1 MANTDDLSN
10 SMNRTPPEQQ
20 PLKRTM
26 LLAIAAGTLLNPLNS
41 SMIAVALV
49 TIGRSF
55 SVSIQTV
62 TWLVSGFYLAAAVGQ
77 PLMGRLADRFGPRK
91 VFLLGLSLVLVAG
104 VVAPFAP
111 GLGVLIAVR
120 VLQALGTSA
129 AYPSGLA
136 MIRRAAGNPDRP
148 PAAALGVLSIA
159 ANVSAA
165 LGPTL
170 GGAIILF
177 ADWQGIFLVNI
188 LFASVGIVLALRF
201 LPSDPPRSV
210 IEDTGTVR
218 KRGTLP
224 IDIGGILL
232 FGGTLTS
239 LLVFLLSLSDRVQWL
254 YLPIAVTLCLLFVVR
269 ERRARDPFIDLSM
282 FTAGSL
288 RRVYASFA
296 SVNTV
301 FYSLFFGL
309 PLWLEQARGLAP
321 DAAGLLMLPFAGLGV
336 IATPVA
342 ARLIRTRSVKL
353 VILVGMATMVA
364 ATLLL
369 LLLDGNTTI
378 AAIVAIT
385 VVLGIPNAF
394 NNMGLQA
401 ALFQAAP
408 AQKIG
413 AASGLFQTS
422 RYVGTF
428 MSSALLGIAFG
439 SRATSRELHLLALIL
454 AAISIILLA
463 ASARN
468 NSRQ

>member
-1 MANTDDLSN
+1 MANTEELPSA
-10 SMNRTPPEQQ
+10 MNGASPEQQ

-26 LLAIAAGTLLNPLNS
+26 LIAIAAGTLLNPLNS

-49 TIGRSF
+49 TIGKNY

-62 TWLVSGFYLAAAVGQ
+62 TWLVSGFYLTAAVGQ

-91 VFLLGLSLVLVAG
+91 VFLFGLSLVLIAG

-111 GLGVLIAVR
+111 SLGVLIAVR

-136 MIRRAAGNPDRP
+136 MIRRAAGNSDRP
-148 PAAALGVLSIA
+148 PAAALGLLSIA

-201 LPSDPPRSV
+201 LPADPPRT
-210 IEDTGTVR
+210 EREGRPGVR
-218 KRGTLP
+218 RRAAIR

-239 LLVFLLSLSDRVQWL
+239 LLVFLLSLSGRIQWI
-254 YLPIAVTLCLLFVVR
+254 YLPIAIALCALFVVR
-269 ERRARDPFIDLSM
+269 ERRARDPFIDLAM
-282 FTAGSL
+282 FTTGAL
-288 RRVYASFA
+288 RRTYSSFA

-321 DAAGLLMLPFAGLGV
+321 DAVGLLMLPFAGLGV
-336 IATPVA
+336 LATPIA
-342 ARLIRTRSVKL
+342 ARLIRTRSIKL
-353 VILVGMATMVA
+353 VIVVGMSTMVA

-385 VVLGIPNAF
+385 IVLGIPNAF

-408 AQKIG
+408 SEKTG
-413 AASGLFQTS
+413 SASGLFQTS

-428 MSSALLGIAFG
+428 MSSALLGILFG
-439 SRATSRELHLLALIL
+439 GKATSPELHLLALIL
-454 AAISIILLA
+454 AAISVILLA
-463 ASARN
+463 VSARN

>member
-1 MANTDDLSN
+1 
-10 SMNRTPPEQQ
+10 
-20 PLKRTM
+20 
-26 LLAIAAGTLLNPLNS
+26 
-41 SMIAVALV
+41 
-49 TIGRSF
+49 
-55 SVSIQTV
+55 
-62 TWLVSGFYLAAAVGQ
+62 
-77 PLMGRLADRFGPRK
+77 
-91 VFLLGLSLVLVAG
+91 
-104 VVAPFAP
+104 
-111 GLGVLIAVR
+111 
-120 VLQALGTSA
+120 
-129 AYPSGLA
+129 
-136 MIRRAAGNPDRP
+136 
-148 PAAALGVLSIA
+148 
-159 ANVSAA
+159 SAA

>member
-1 MANTDDLSN
+1 MANTEDLPGA
-10 SMNRTPPEQQ
+10 MNGTSLEQP

-26 LLAIAAGTLLNPLNS
+26 LIAIAAGTLLNPLNS

-49 TIGRSF
+49 TIGKNY

-62 TWLVSGFYLAAAVGQ
+62 TWLVSGFYLTAAVGQ

-91 VFLLGLSLVLVAG
+91 VFLFGLSLVLIAG

-111 GLGVLIAVR
+111 SLGVLIAVR
-120 VLQALGTSA
+120 VLQAFGTSA

-136 MIRRAAGNPDRP
+136 MIRRAAGNSDRP
-148 PAAALGVLSIA
+148 PAAALGLLSIA

-188 LFASVGIVLALRF
+188 VFASVGIVLALRF
-201 LPSDPPRSV
+201 LPADPPRTER
-210 IEDTGTVR
+210 EDRTGAR
-218 KRGTLP
+218 RRAAIR

-239 LLVFLLSLSDRVQWL
+239 LLVFLLSLSGNVQWI
-254 YLPIAVTLCLLFVVR
+254 YLPIAITLCALFVVR
-269 ERRARDPFIDLSM
+269 ERRARDPFIDLAM
-282 FTAGSL
+282 FTAGAL
-288 RRVYASFA
+288 RRTYSSFA

-309 PLWLEQARGLAP
+309 PLWLEQARGLPP
-321 DAAGLLMLPFAGLGV
+321 DAVGLLMLPFAGLGV
-336 IATPVA
+336 LATPIA
-342 ARLIRTRSVKL
+342 ARLIRTRSIKL
-353 VILVGMATMVA
+353 VIVVGMSTMVA

-385 VVLGIPNAF
+385 IVLGIPNAF

-408 AQKIG
+408 SEKIG
-413 AASGLFQTS
+413 SASGLFQTS

-428 MSSALLGIAFG
+428 MSSALLGIVFG
-439 SRATSRELHLLALIL
+439 SKATSHELHLLALIL
-454 AAISIILLA
+454 AAISVILLA
-463 ASARN
+463 VSARN